1 MNHTRETMLMPGEP
15 VPSRRFLSAS
25 AREQRGSLY
34 TSTTRHR
41 FFWARNALYYALRA
55 LGLAPRTHVLLPSYL
70 CTAAIEPFLAF
81 GASVEFYELGKDLSP
96 DLADLESRIRPE
108 TGAILAVHYFGFPAP
123 IERLRELC
131 DRRGIR
137 LIEDCA
143 HVLVGEVS
151 GRPLG
156 SFGDAS
162 IFSWRKFLPLYDG
175 ADLQLNRPG
184 RLPDMRWNP
193 ENLLFTCKVAKCLAD
208 RVLERSKGLAP
219 AAISGVLEF
228 SKTMWKK
235 SRTADPGAPL
245 VPLDSN
251 ALSLDRALLNQPISR
266 ISRWLLD
273 HSNVSAIVERR
284 RQNFLH
290 LHERLRL
297 VPGVRVL
304 FDELPPTIC
313 PWVYPVIFLGLTNAH
328 LSLRELGIPAV
339 TWGGVRSPLVEQN
352 AFPNADFLYE
362 NLVFLPIHQDLN
374 PRHLDLIACA
384 AVDVASRDRKPASA
398 PKQSEVGRCA

>member
-1 MNHTRETMLMPGEP
+1 MNHARETMVMPGEP
-15 VPSRRFLSAS
+15 APSRRFLGAS
-25 AREQRGSLY
+25 SRGRWGSLS

-41 FFWARNALYYALRA
+41 FFWARNALYYALRV
-55 LGLAPRTHVLLPSYL
+55 LGLPPGTHVLLPSYL
-70 CTAAIEPFLAF
+70 CTAAIEPFLLF
-81 GASVEFYELGKDLSP
+81 GASVEFYDLGTDLSP
-96 DLADLESRIRPE
+96 DFADLESRIRPE
-108 TGAILAVHYFGFPAP
+108 TGAVLAVHYFGFPAP
-123 IERLRELC
+123 IGRLRELC

-184 RLPDMRWNP
+184 CLPGIRWNQ

-208 RVLERSKGLAP
+208 RVLERSKGLGP

-228 SKTMWKK
+228 SKALWKK

-251 ALSLDRALLNQPISR
+251 ALSLDRALLDQPISR

-273 HSNVSAIVERR
+273 HSNVSAIVQRR

-297 VPGVRVL
+297 VPGVRVI
-304 FDELPPTIC
+304 FNQLPPTIC
-313 PWVYPVIFLGLTNAH
+313 PWVYPVLFVGLANAH
-328 LSLRELGIPAV
+328 LSLRERGIPAV
-339 TWGGVRSPLVEQN
+339 TWGGVRSPLVEERVFQ
-352 AFPNADFLYE
+352 NADFLYE
-362 NLVFLPIHQDLN
+362 NLVFLPIHQDLDVDD
-374 PRHLDLIACA
+374 LDLIARA
-384 AVDVASRDRKPASA
+384 VVDVTSTGRASSAASQPA
-398 PKQSEVGRCA
+398 EVGRCA